1 MKSRI
6 LATLTS
12 TLAITWAGAAH
23 AQASSATAQ
32 EPAAN
37 AVQDIELDFI
47 VVTAQRRSQRLV
59 DVPISVATATPE
71 DLERAGATS
80 IENLTRQTPG
90 IYLQRAVYGL
100 SPTIRGIGS
109 TLTTS
114 GGEQNVALYVDEI
127 YYSTPTGNI
136 FDLASVSG
144 VEVLKGPQG
153 TLFGRN
159 ATGGAI
165 LVRTADPGF
174 KPEGRVNL
182 SYERFDQVRTSGYL
196 NVPLGDKVAI
206 NGSVAYR
213 YSDGYVRDLKTDKI
227 TNQGDSFTARGKLLV
242 EPTDNFSI
250 IFTAAH
256 ADFDDP
262 SGSDTR
268 NIRPARL
275 IAAVGG
281 PISTDRYHS
290 SNNTKQVIKTQTDEY
305 SARARLDLEGGT
317 LSSFTAFLRNKLD
330 ALNEIDLSY
339 ANQDVDLQVNTK
351 VFSQEVNFASRDD
364 GPFTYVT
371 GLYYFRSRGKV
382 PFVTSTGVPLSNSA
396 GRLEAAAGYA
406 DGTYRF
412 GDLSLIAGIRYS
424 DEKRQTWSA
433 AGVRAP
439 SPYTRIQKANDRQWT
454 PRVGL
459 SYALDEETRIYT
471 TYSKGFK
478 SGVFDATSPTG
489 PGVVP
494 EKVDAFEAGFKSASR
509 DITFNAAAF
518 YYDYRGTQVN
528 ATISGQNGQVFN
540 QLFNVPK
547 SRIYGVEADASLRLS
562 DAFDLRG
569 AVAYTHA
576 RYVDFKSAPGYV
588 DAPANPATLGGLLY
602 ANVSLDVS
610 GKTMV
615 RSPEFTASATLAYH
629 ASLDDNKELEVTL
642 SPYYSS
648 RVYFTFDNSLSQ
660 TGYVTLDAAATVTVD
675 DRIKVSVFGRNL
687 TDRKYRVSMSQNAL
701 SLEGARYA
709 QPRVYGLSLGYS
721 F

>member
-1 MKSRI
+1 MKART
-6 LATLTS
+6 LKTLTS
-12 TLAITWAGAAH
+12 ILAISCVGTAY
-23 AQASSATAQ
+23 AQAPSAPPPA
-32 EPAAN
+32 PAAD
-37 AVQDIELDFI
+37 AAQDIPLDFI
-47 VVTAQRRSQRLV
+47 VVTAQRRTQRLV

-80 IENLTRQTPG
+80 IENLTKVTPG

-136 FDLASVSG
+136 FDLASVAG

-165 LVRTADPGF
+165 LVRTLDPGF
-174 KPEGRVNL
+174 TPAGRFNV

-196 NVPLGDKVAI
+196 NVPLGEKVAI

-213 YSDGYVRDLKTDKI
+213 HSNGYVRDLKTDKI
-227 TNQGDSFTARGKLLV
+227 TNEGESFTARGKLLL
-242 EPTDNFSI
+242 EPTDNFQVV
-250 IFTAAH
+250 FTAAH

-262 SGSDTR
+262 SGSDTK

-275 IAAVGG
+275 VAAVGG
-281 PISTDRYHS
+281 PIATDRYHS
-290 SNNTKQVIKTQTDEY
+290 SNNTEQTIETRTDEY
-305 SARARLDLEGGT
+305 SARARLDLEAGT
-317 LSSFTAFLRNKLD
+317 VSSFTALLRNKLD

-339 ANQDVDLQVNTK
+339 ANQNVGLQVNTK

-364 GPFTYVT
+364 RPFTYVT

-382 PFVTSTGVPLSNSA
+382 PFVTSTGAPLSNSA

-433 AGVRAP
+433 AGVLAP
-439 SPYTRIQKANDRQWT
+439 SPYTRIQKANDKQWT

-489 PGVVP
+489 PGVTP
-494 EKVDAFEAGFKSASR
+494 EKVDAFEAGFKTAAH

-518 YYDYRGTQVN
+518 YYDYKDTQVN
-528 ATISGQNGQVFN
+528 ATISGQNGQVFT

-562 DAFDLRG
+562 EAFDLRA

-588 DAPANPATLGGLLY
+588 DAPTNPATLGGLLY

-610 GKTMV
+610 GKAMV
-615 RSPEFTASATLAYH
+615 RSPEFTASSTLAYY

-648 RVYFTFDNSLSQ
+648 RVHFTFDNSLSQ
-660 TGYVTLDAAATVTVD
+660 SGYVLFDAAATVTIND
-675 DRIKVSVFGRNL
+675 NIKVSVFGRNL
-687 TDRKYRVSMSQNAL
+687 TDRKYKVSMSQNAL
-701 SLEGARYA
+701 SLEGWRYA
-709 QPRVYGLSLGYS
+709 QPRIYGLSLGYS